1 MKIVKEQWDQYYPD
15 VSWQKLQDNA
25 TRLKKE
31 PEVMNLLLVKGET
44 RRSKRRPGI
53 WKIYKGRTMKQ
64 RTTSLTTILT
74 IIV

>member
-44 RRSKRRPGI
+44 
-53 WKIYKGRTMKQ
+53 Q
-64 RTTSLTTILT
+64 
-74 IIV
+74 